1 MLCFSTVDFW
11 RASRE
16 TRLDTLFN
24 PFEKGGKCVN
34 HVPVILDNIFFPKLF
49 EEVFVVSDDDELK
62 VGM

>member
-16 TRLDTLFN
+16 TRLDILFN
-24 PFEKGGKCVN
+24 LSEKGKRVT
-34 HVPVILDNIFFPKLF
+34 HVPVILDNIFFTKFF

>member
-24 PFEKGGKCVN
+24 LSEKEGERVN
-34 HVPVILDNIFFPKLF
+34 HVPVILDNVFFSKLF
-49 EEVFVVSDDDELK
+49 EEAFVVSDDDKLK

>member
-16 TRLDTLFN
+16 TRLDILLNLSEREGERVT
-24 PFEKGGKCVN
+24 
-34 HVPVILDNIFFPKLF
+34 HIPVILDNIFFSKLF

-62 VGM
+62 VRM

>member
-24 PFEKGGKCVN
+24 LSERETERVN
-34 HVPVILDNIFFPKLF
+34 HVPVIFDNIFFAKFF
-49 EEVFVVSDDDELK
+49 EEVLVVSNDDELK